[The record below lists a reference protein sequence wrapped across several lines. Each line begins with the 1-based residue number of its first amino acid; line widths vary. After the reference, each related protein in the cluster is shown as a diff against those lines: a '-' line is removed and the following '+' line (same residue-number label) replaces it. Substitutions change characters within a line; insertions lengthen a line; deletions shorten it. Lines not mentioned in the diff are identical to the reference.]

1 MTAVQEQK
9 FLTADDVAKMMNIS
23 KSTAYRVIKQ
33 LNDELYKQGKIIIH
47 GKISRRYFEEK
58 VYY

>member
-1 MTAVQEQK
+1 MAVVQEK
-9 FLTADDVAKMMNIS
+9 RFLTADDVAEIMSIS

-33 LNDELYKQGKIIIH
+33 LNDELSGQGKIIIH

-58 VYY
+58 AYY

>member
-1 MTAVQEQK
+1 MPAVHEQK
-9 FLTADDVAKMMNIS
+9 FLTADDVANMMNIS

-33 LNDELYKQGKIIIH
+33 LNDELHKQGKITIH

-58 VYY
+58 VYF

>member
-1 MTAVQEQK
+1 MMAVQEQR

-23 KSTAYRVIKQ
+23 KSTAYRVIRR
-33 LNDELYKQGKIIIH
+33 LNDELDEQGKIIIH

-58 VYY
+58 VYC